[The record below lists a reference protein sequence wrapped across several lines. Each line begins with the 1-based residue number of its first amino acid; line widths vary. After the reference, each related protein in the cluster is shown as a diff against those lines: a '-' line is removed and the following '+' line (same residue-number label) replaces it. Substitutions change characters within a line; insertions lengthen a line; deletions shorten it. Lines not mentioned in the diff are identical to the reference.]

1 MAYGRGGQGKVE
13 PDRDRIRAD
22 RQKDQE
28 ERERKKRLAM
38 AASIRAKAKADQQAK
53 IKADAIKA
61 EQVAQKEKERQEKA
75 MAASIRAKAKA
86 DREADRLAKIADR
99 NRRQSIYQDARLGME
114 DPTVS
119 PVVQKL
125 LDESINVGTAG
136 TIVKAKRGGSIGYTQ
151 RWKNA
156 RRKNSK
162 T

>member
-1 MAYGRGGQGKVE
+1 MYNAYKF
-13 PDRDRIRAD
+13 
-22 RQKDQE
+22 
-28 ERERKKRLAM
+28 
-38 AASIRAKAKADQQAK
+38 K
-53 IKADAIKA
+53 IKVITIK
-61 EQVAQKEKERQEKA
+61 VN
-75 MAASIRAKAKA
+75 AKAKA